1 MARDEGE
8 AQVEAR
14 GRLGDELILCWK
26 NERHLAVLVDHR
38 SCHRNLLRL
47 ILAGCGVWG
56 MGLGGYGVG
65 GVWGWGGVGLR
76 WAWG

>member
-1 MARDEGE
+1 MYIYIYR
-8 AQVEAR
+8 
-14 GRLGDELILCWK
+14 RLGDELILCWK